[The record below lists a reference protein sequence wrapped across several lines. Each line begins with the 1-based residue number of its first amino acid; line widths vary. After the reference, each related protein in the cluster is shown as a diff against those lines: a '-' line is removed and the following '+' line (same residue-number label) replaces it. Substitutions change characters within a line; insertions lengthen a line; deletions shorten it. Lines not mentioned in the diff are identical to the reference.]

1 MDEGNVEIIM
11 DRNEFEEFIIY
22 ELNNKENKEDKNI
35 LDEKYIESLFVD
47 IERVEYN
54 DSMRNRRYFIY

>member
-1 MDEGNVEIIM
+1 M

-35 LDEKYIESLFVD
+35 LDEKYIESLFID

-54 DSMRNRRYFIY
+54 DSMRNR